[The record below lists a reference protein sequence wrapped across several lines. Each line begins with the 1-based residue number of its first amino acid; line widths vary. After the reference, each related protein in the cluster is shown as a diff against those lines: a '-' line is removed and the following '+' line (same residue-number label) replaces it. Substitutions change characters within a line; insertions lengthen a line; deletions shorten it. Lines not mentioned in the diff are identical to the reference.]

1 MNHWRHECIHVGTE
15 GDGRGRRL
23 MFLPSRRPCSAW
35 ASSNSSPATARAS
48 RSCSWRVSSSS
59 RKPAAAASCSW
70 RSTASQTNRSRIH
83 VTKTTRD
90 IEAST
95 SRHALCQLPSSP
107 ASRHGRLLVR
117 KVHGRSSK
125 RLAFSRLL
133 RILFLASLL
142 RACLTSLPLY
152 TTATTQTTSP
162 SPSFELASS
171 LASMLSTVIRATSAR
186 KCCACTWMLVMS
198 A

>member
-125 RLAFSRLL
+125 RLAFSRHSMS
-133 RILFLASLL
+133 RLALARMSRLVATL
-142 RACLTSLPLY
+142 H

-171 LASMLSTVIRATSAR
+171 LASRLSTVIRATSAR